1 MGLAASQAR
10 LLTIT
15 ARKADCEFASMTLSH
30 QKLALSRDMEN
41 VSNDYQNALSQ
52 TKLVYDYYGTGDT
65 TMALDYDLL
74 MTPSVYN
81 DYYPKTVTDANNRII
96 LNSQLAA
103 AARAAGIPAEGLE
116 GTPSSNVRN
125 TFIEALA
132 GAGVITP
139 AKAAAI
145 QAVTYGNTIGLGAT
159 TNVTQSFTQVTYDEL
174 IEMISATTG
183 DMTTSDAGLS
193 FVVTCDDPG
202 GRETLQGLSLGGWG
216 MTVKVYDADGNSS
229 SSFRSEGSDNS
240 ITLAD
245 LLSSDTQYVW
255 DIEAPQGAA
264 KPIVEAAYMQKLIC
278 GAEDVEYSFTDYLIE
293 MFSSVLG
300 GVDANDAALQYAANA
315 VYDLVYPNS
324 HVQELAEQAANSH
337 GGAYVTGDRHDRE
350 GYESGERNE
359 AFNDALRE
367 MLAEEM
373 YHKWKGNNYDK
384 VTNEA
389 FSKVGAYAS
398 KCEDAGNKK
407 TKHHIAINLNNVAKV
422 FLTAFVEYQEGID
435 KSSYSY
441 DRGSVKDAVFYD
453 PNQSDFKFTIAGQTE
468 VESDEDNLYANFYDS
483 LFNQIC
489 MNGWTENS
497 QIENVEYMTDL
508 FKNGLAFISSIAED
522 GYYYQGSYSTDRA
535 ILEVSDENAIAVAE
549 AKYNTEKTKIEN
561 KEDTID
567 MKMKNLD
574 TEISSLTT
582 EYESTKQ
589 IISKAIEKSFKR
601 YEA

>member
-145 QAVTYGNTIGLGAT
+145 QAVTYGNTIGLGST
-159 TNVTQSFTQVTYDEL
+159 TNVTYGYVDLTYEEL
-174 IEMISATTG
+174 L
-183 DMTTSDAGLS
+183 DMLTVSGTYSETLGLS
-193 FVVTCDDPG
+193 SNVIESGASANERSQLLFTIDSNGNRTRVDQSTGMSV
-202 GRETLQGLSLGGWG
+202 SL
-216 MTVKVYDADGNSS
+216 V
-229 SSFRSEGSDNS
+229 
-240 ITLAD
+240 D
-245 LLSSDTQYVW
+245 LLSNDMEYVIGY
-255 DIEAPQGAA
+255 DSKLNAYAIDGAA
-264 KPIVEAAYMQKLIC
+264 QLQ
-278 GAEDVEYSFTDYLIE
+278 TDILGSDGEGGILDWILGE
-293 MFSSVLG
+293 FSAVLG
-300 GVDANDAALQYAANA
+300 GTASNDSALQYAYNA
-315 VYDLVYPNS
+315 IYDLLYPNS
-324 HVQELAEQAANSH
+324 
-337 GGAYVTGDRHDRE
+337 D
-350 GYESGERNE
+350 
-359 AFNDALRE
+359 LRE
-367 MLAEEM
+367 TADNNHGYGNGGGSGDDPIMDTVGTRVDSTKGKERFEDSLASEAI
-373 YHKWKGNNYDK
+373 NYI
-384 VTNEA
+384 
-389 FSKVGAYAS
+389 GMAYY
-398 KCEDAGNKK
+398 GNKHK
-407 TKHHIAINLNNVAKV
+407 KGFHSRDNDGSCVAISLNNIAQV
-422 FLTAFVEYQEGID
+422 FLTAYVDYLTGLEEGYVYN
-435 KSSYSY
+435 KGKLSSSIL
-441 DRGSVKDAVFYD
+441 YD
-453 PNQSDFKFTIAGQTE
+453 PNRSDFTFTIAGQTE

>member
-145 QAVTYGNTIGLGAT
+145 QAVTYGNTLGLGST
-159 TNVTQSFTQVTYDEL
+159 TNVTYGYVDLTYEEL
-174 IEMISATTG
+174 L
-183 DMTTSDAGLS
+183 DMLTVSGTYSETLGLS
-193 FVVTCDDPG
+193 SNVIESGASANERSQLLFTIDSNGNRTRVDQSTGMSV
-202 GRETLQGLSLGGWG
+202 SL
-216 MTVKVYDADGNSS
+216 V
-229 SSFRSEGSDNS
+229 
-240 ITLAD
+240 D
-245 LLSSDTQYVW
+245 LLSNDMEYVIGY
-255 DIEAPQGAA
+255 DSKLNAYAIDGAA
-264 KPIVEAAYMQKLIC
+264 QLQ
-278 GAEDVEYSFTDYLIE
+278 TDILGSDGEGGILDWILGE
-293 MFSSVLG
+293 FSAVLG
-300 GVDANDAALQYAANA
+300 GTASNDSALQYAYNA
-315 VYDLVYPNS
+315 IYDLLYPNS
-324 HVQELAEQAANSH
+324 DLRDKAALNDGH
-337 GGAYVTGDRHDRE
+337 GNGG
-350 GYESGERNE
+350 GSG
-359 AFNDALRE
+359 NDE
-367 MLAEEM
+367 FMDTV
-373 YHKWKGNNYDK
+373 G
-384 VTNEA
+384 T
-389 FSKVGAYAS
+389 KVGTTKNKERFQDDLANKAGDYIGMVYY
-398 KCEDAGNKK
+398 GNKAK
-407 TKHHIAINLNNVAKV
+407 KWMSSRDNDGSCVAISLNNIAQV
-422 FLTAFVEYQEGID
+422 FLTAYVDYLTGLEEG
-435 KSSYSY
+435 YSY
-441 DRGSVKDAVFYD
+441 NKGILSSSILYD
-453 PNQSDFKFTIAGQTE
+453 PNQSDFTFTIAGQTE